1 MNEAQESQSESVAQ
15 AQAVMMTA
23 AGKELAPDNPE
34 LLTTT
39 AGQGEPEEMTDDKIA
54 EGVAKAVAKEKDRSL
69 EELEAS
75 IPQVPKITNP
85 KGRLLVVD
93 GHSLAFRAWY
103 AYNADNFT
111 NGKGQATNAVYG
123 FMSMLSDVCRKEKPT
138 HLAVAFDVKGGTFRN
153 VMLGGYKATRTAA
166 PEELLSQLPLIQ
178 RMLHALTI
186 PYIEVPGYEGD
197 DVIATLA
204 AQGELHGYQTLVL
217 SGDRDSFQLID
228 DNVTVLYPG
237 YHFSDLKHMTAQAVL
252 EKYKVTPRQYP
263 DLAAIRGETSDN
275 IPGVPGVGDGFAAK
289 WINQYGSLARLVAHA
304 NELTGKKG
312 AALAEMTDQVML
324 NRRINVVRRD
334 VDFTVDFDALK
345 ITTVDVPALD
355 AILSELNFGPHTRQR
370 LLDTFAQGQSAGASQ
385 AAGAGQSAGAAQR
398 ATGHTSAAQAV
409 RSAGAGQAA
418 GQGAGSAQIAGN
430 VQAAGGVGS
439 SAATSAAAD
448 ADINTPPTLFQGSEP
463 GDNSTSAA
471 RDENYFDDSSVP
483 VTPVPLLTFDHIGG
497 STNAEPADVEQAA
510 LASYSTLTA
519 AQTKRAGEVPH
530 FSTYERGEKEQTQFS
545 FDNLKPT
552 VLTAGLPDAEKLEK
566 WLSEHPARK
575 AQRVA
580 GAQAAQFSNAPINPD
595 TPDEQQG
602 SVANALGTVKNAR
615 QSAMDTLLVLLQGNP
630 QPGRARADTL
640 WLVAPDHHALRIDL
654 RSMNLA
660 TGPSWGMN
668 ESATHQD
675 AAGEDAAGQD
685 AVAQADSQLEESDE
699 EETKG
704 LSEEEALEA
713 RVALLSGSIP
723 VGQALSDGEILV
735 TDDSQAA
742 FDLFAD
748 EGAAA
753 KSDAGEQIRRV
764 LNKAFQQRAI
774 SVWGYKESLLL
785 AQAVGLNLATP
796 AFDIKLAAFLTSPD
810 KPCETVEEAA
820 HTFLGIEPVQKEVK
834 QRKAKLDWLA
844 GKLVRSRAHAFA
856 RPAYL
861 MALQR
866 YLAQLV
872 DGHCQFG
879 LLTNV
884 ELPVSRVLARMEE
897 AGTSVDSAKLEEV
910 HQDFH
915 SQAQQAEQIALDVV
929 RNHENALNPH
939 ADNLEAQGEVNLSSP
954 QQLQTVLFTTLGL
967 KGTKKTARGYST
979 DATEIDKL
987 IVNYANNEE
996 AITFLTAL
1004 KRFREQTKLAA
1015 MVENLQSTVNPSDNR
1030 IHTTYT
1036 QTVAATG
1043 RLSSIEPNL
1052 QNIPNRTP
1060 EGREI
1065 RSTFVARPRF
1075 TSLLSSDYSQ
1085 VELRIMAHMSGD
1097 QSLIDAFRSGADF
1110 HKYVASLVYSEPVEQ
1125 VTDSQRTHVKAMSY
1139 GLAYG
1144 LSTFGLAQRLEVSNH
1159 EAEELKNKYFST
1171 FGKVHDFLESLVSQA
1186 RRRGYTETLF
1196 GRRRYFPE
1204 LLGTDRRARQA
1215 AERAAL
1221 NAPIQGTAADIMKL
1235 AMIRAQKAL
1244 DEHHVKSQILLQ
1256 IHDELVVGLAQGE
1269 EELVTRLVK
1278 DAMENA
1284 VHLTVPLSVSTGV
1297 GPDWMSAAH

>member
-1 MNEAQESQSESVAQ
+1 MNEEQESQSESVAQ
-15 AQAVMMTA
+15 AQTIMMTA
-23 AGKELAPDNPE
+23 AGKEIAPDNPE

-75 IPQVPKITNP
+75 IPDVPKITNP

-289 WINQYGSLARLVAHA
+289 WINQYGSLAQLVAHA
-304 NELTGKKG
+304 DELTGKKG
-312 AALAEMTDQVML
+312 AAFAEMTDQVML

-370 LLDTFAQGQSAGASQ
+370 LLDTFAQGK
-385 AAGAGQSAGAAQR
+385 
-398 ATGHTSAAQAV
+398 
-409 RSAGAGQAA
+409 SAGAGV
-418 GQGAGSAQIAGN
+418 GNAGSAQVSGNAQAGS
-430 VQAAGGVGS
+430 ADS
-439 SAATSAAAD
+439 PAATSAASSTSASAAASAD
-448 ADINTPPTLFQGSEP
+448 ADMNTPPTLFQGAEP
-463 GDNSTSAA
+463 GDSTTPAA
-471 RDENYFDDSSVP
+471 SDEDYFDDSSVP

-530 FSTYERGEKEQTQFS
+530 FSTYERGEKEQAQFS
-545 FDNLKPT
+545 FDNLKST
-552 VLTAGLPDAEKLEK
+552 VLTAGLPDADKLEL

-595 TPDEQQG
+595 TPAEQQG

-615 QSAMDTLLVLLQGNP
+615 QSAMDTLLVLLEGNP

-654 RSMNLA
+654 RSMNLSA
-660 TGPSWGMN
+660 GPSWNMN

-675 AAGEDAAGQD
+675 VTDQDVTGKHVAG
-685 AVAQADSQLEESDE
+685 QADSQLEDSGE

-753 KSDAGEQIRRV
+753 TSDAGEQIRRV

-785 AQAVGLNLATP
+785 AQAVGLKLATP

-834 QRKAKLDWLA
+834 QRKAKLDWLT

-884 ELPVSRVLARMEE
+884 ELPVSQVLARMEE

-910 HQDFH
+910 YQDFH

-939 ADNLEAQGEVNLSSP
+939 ADNLDTQGEVNLSSP

-996 AITFLTAL
+996 VITFLTAL

-1015 MVENLQSTVNPSDNR
+1015 MVENLQSTVNPTDNR

-1043 RLSSIEPNL
+1043 RLSSLEPNL

-1269 EELVTRLVK
+1269 EELVTALVK

-1284 VHLTVPLSVSTGV
+1284 VHLTVPLNVSTGV
-1297 GPDWMSAAH
+1297 GPDWMAAAH

>member
-1 MNEAQESQSESVAQ
+1 MNKAQESQSESVAQ

-54 EGVAKAVAKEKDRSL
+54 EGVAKAVAKEKGRSL

-153 VMLGGYKATRTAA
+153 VMLGGYKATRSAA

-289 WINQYGSLARLVAHA
+289 WINQYGSLAQLVAHA
-304 NELTGKKG
+304 GELTGKKG
-312 AALAEMTDQVML
+312 AAFAEMTDQVML

-334 VDFTVDFDALK
+334 VDFTVNFDALK
-345 ITTVDVPALD
+345 IATVDVPALD

-370 LLDTFAQGQSAGASQ
+370 LLDTFAPGKSAGASQ
-385 AAGAGQSAGAAQR
+385 AAVAGQR
-398 ATGHTSAAQAV
+398 
-409 RSAGAGQAA
+409 GAGQAA
-418 GQGAGSAQIAGN
+418 GRAPVVRNVQSAGN
-430 VQAAGGVGS
+430 VQAAGVDS
-439 SAATSAAAD
+439 SAMTSAAASAD
-448 ADINTPPTLFQGSEP
+448 ADRNTPPTLFQGSEP
-463 GDNSTSAA
+463 GDDTTPAEP
-471 RDENYFDDSSVP
+471 DDDYFDDSSVP

-497 STNAEPADVEQAA
+497 STDAEPADVEQAA

-530 FSTYERGEKEQTQFS
+530 FSTYEREEKEHEQFS

-552 VLTAGLPDAEKLEK
+552 VLTAGLPDAEKLEM

-580 GAQAAQFSNAPINPD
+580 GAQAAQFSNVPINPD
-595 TPDEQQG
+595 TPAEQQG

-615 QSAMDTLLVLLQGNP
+615 QSAMDTLLVLLEGNP
-630 QPGRARADTL
+630 QPGKARADTL

-660 TGPSWGMN
+660 AGPSWNMN
-668 ESATHQD
+668 
-675 AAGEDAAGQD
+675 EDAADQDATDQDVVGQD
-685 AVAQADSQLEESDE
+685 AVAQADSQPEDGEE

-748 EGAAA
+748 ESAAA
-753 KSDAGEQIRRV
+753 KSNAGEQIRRV

-785 AQAVGLNLATP
+785 AQAVGLKLATP

-884 ELPVSRVLARMEE
+884 ELPVSQVLARMEE
-897 AGTSVDSAKLEEV
+897 AGTSVDAAKLEEV
-910 HQDFH
+910 YQDFH

-939 ADNLEAQGEVNLSSP
+939 ADNLEAQREVNLSSP

-1043 RLSSIEPNL
+1043 RLSSVEPNL

-1244 DEHHVKSQILLQ
+1244 DEHHVRSQILLQ

-1269 EELVTRLVK
+1269 EELVTALVK

-1284 VHLTVPLSVSTGV
+1284 VHLTVPLSVSTGA
-1297 GPDWMSAAH
+1297 GPDWMAAAH